1 MLKDRLKQLRIEK
14 GKTQKEMAK
23 DLGTTDVS
31 IGRYEAGT
39 REPKTD
45 ILNALA
51 DYFEVTTD
59 YLLCRT
65 DERKPNAKD
74 GQSSK
79 ERFQDV
85 KTISA
90 HRIGDI
96 EQLPE
101 EALDQLNDYIELL
114 KLKYKK

>member
-1 MLKDRLKQLRIEK
+1 MLKDRLKELRIEK

-51 DYFEVTTD
+51 DYFDVTTD
-59 YLLCRT
+59 YLLGRT
-65 DERKPNAKD
+65 DEKQPK
-74 GQSSK
+74 K
-79 ERFQDV
+79 ERFQSV
-85 KTISA
+85 NTISA
-90 HRIGDI
+90 HRIGKI
-96 EQLPE
+96 EKLSE
-101 EALDQLNDYIELL
+101 EALDQLDDYIQYLE
-114 KLKYKK
+114 LKYKK

>member
-31 IGRYEAGT
+31 IGRYESGT

-51 DYFEVTTD
+51 DYFDVTTD
-59 YLLCRT
+59 YLLGRT
-65 DERKPNAKD
+65 DEKRPK
-74 GQSSK
+74 K
-79 ERFQDV
+79 ERFQNV
-85 KTISA
+85 NSISA
-90 HRIGDI
+90 HRIGKI
-96 EQLPE
+96 EKLSE
-101 EALDQLNDYIELL
+101 EALDQLDDYIQYLE
-114 KLKYKK
+114 LKYKK

>member
-51 DYFEVTTD
+51 DYFDVTTD
-59 YLLCRT
+59 YLLGRT
-65 DERKPNAKD
+65 DEKQPK
-74 GQSSK
+74 K
-79 ERFQDV
+79 ERFQGV
-85 KTISA
+85 TTISA

-96 EQLPE
+96 EQLSE
-101 EALDQLNDYIELL
+101 EGLEELDNYIELL

>member
-51 DYFEVTTD
+51 DYFDVTTD
-59 YLLCRT
+59 YLLGRT
-65 DERKPNAKD
+65 DERKP
-74 GQSSK
+74 K
-79 ERFQDV
+79 ERFQGV
-85 KTISA
+85 NTIAA
-90 HRIGDI
+90 HRIGNI
-96 EQLPE
+96 EQLSE
-101 EALDQLNDYIELL
+101 EGLEELDNYIELL

>member
-31 IGRYEAGT
+31 IGRYESGT

-51 DYFEVTTD
+51 DYFGVTTD
-59 YLLCRT
+59 YLLGRT
-65 DERKPNAKD
+65 DERQPK
-74 GQSSK
+74 K
-79 ERFQDV
+79 ERFQGV
-85 KTISA
+85 NTISA
-90 HRIGDI
+90 HRIGNI

>member
-1 MLKDRLKQLRIEK
+1 MLKDRLKELRMEK

-51 DYFEVTTD
+51 DYFDVTTD
-59 YLLCRT
+59 YLLGRT
-65 DERKPNAKD
+65 DEKQIK
-74 GQSSK
+74 K
-79 ERFQDV
+79 ERFQGV
-85 KTISA
+85 NTIAA

-96 EQLPE
+96 EQLPD
-101 EALDQLNDYIELL
+101 EALDQLSDYIELL